1 MIAVLKAVGVRLLY
15 GIPVFFIV
23 TFAVAML
30 AELMPGS
37 PGQVI
42 LGDQATPEAVAAIN
56 ARYGY
61 DLPPLER
68 YGNWVAGLFTQF
80 DLGQTLFTRE
90 AVTEVL
96 GRRLVVTLELAG
108 LALLIALVVSIPLA
122 LVTALRQGGALDRIL
137 NVVSSAMLSIPS
149 FVSVVLVSLVF
160 TVWLRAFP
168 ATGWVPI
175 GDGLG
180 DNLRYA
186 FLPALSLAL
195 YEAAFFYRVMRSDLA
210 TTLREDFVLV
220 ARAKGLPKWR
230 TIAPRHVLRPS
241 LTSLVTL
248 LGVAVGRLLGGAV
261 IVEAF
266 FSIPGIG
273 GESIAAVSIKDMNML
288 QGIVALGVVI
298 YVVLFILVDL
308 AYAWIDPR
316 VSVK

>member
-37 PGQVI
+37 PGQAI
-42 LGDQATPEAVAAIN
+42 LGDQATADAVATIN
-56 ARYGY
+56 ARFGY

-68 YGNWVAGLFTQF
+68 YGNWIVNLFTHF
-80 DLGQTLFTRE
+80 DLGTTLFTRE
-90 AVTEVL
+90 PVTEIL

-108 LALLIALVVSIPLA
+108 LALLIALVVAIPLA
-122 LVTALRQGGALDRIL
+122 LVTSLKQDGWLDRTL
-137 NVVSSAMLSIPS
+137 NVISSAMLSIPS

-160 TVWLRAFP
+160 TVGLRAFP
-168 ATGWVPI
+168 ATGWVPL
-175 GDGLG
+175 GDGLL
-180 DNLRYA
+180 DNLRFA

-248 LGVAVGRLLGGAV
+248 FGVAVGRLLGGAV

-288 QGIVALGVVI
+288 QAIVALGVAI

-316 VSVK
+316 VSIT

>member
-1 MIAVLKAVGVRLLY
+1 MTAVLRAVGTRLLY

-23 TFAVAML
+23 TFGVAML

-37 PGQVI
+37 PGQSI

-56 ARYGY
+56 TRFGY

-68 YGNWVAGLFTQF
+68 YGNWIVGLVTHF
-80 DLGQTLFTRE
+80 DLGTTLFTRE
-90 AVTEVL
+90 PVTGVL

-108 LALLIALVVSIPLA
+108 LALVLA
-122 LVTALRQGGALDRIL
+122 LVTSLKQGRALDRIL

-175 GDGLG
+175 TDSLG
-180 DNLRYA
+180 DNLRFA

-195 YEAAFFYRVMRSDLA
+195 YEAAFFYRVMRSDLVS
-210 TTLREDFVLV
+210 TLREDFVLV
-220 ARAKGLPKWR
+220 ARAKGVPKWR
-230 TIAPRHVLRPS
+230 VIAPRHVLRPS

-316 VSVK
+316 VSVR

>member
-1 MIAVLKAVGVRLLY
+1 MIAVLKAVGIRLAY

-23 TFAVAML
+23 TFGMALLV
-30 AELMPGS
+30 EFMPGS
-37 PGQVI
+37 PAQAI
-42 LGDQATPEAVAAIN
+42 LGDQATPEAVQALN

-68 YGNWVAGLFTQF
+68 YGRWLAGLAQF
-80 DLGQTLFTRE
+80 DLGSTLFTRE
-90 AVTEVL
+90 AVTDVL
-96 GRRLVVTLELAG
+96 ARRLLVTLELAG
-108 LALLIALVVSIPLA
+108 LALAMSLLVAIPVALVAA
-122 LVTALRQGGALDRIL
+122 LKQGGWLDRIL

-168 ATGWVPI
+168 ATGWVPVE
-175 GDGLG
+175 DGLL
-180 DNLRYA
+180 DNLRFA
-186 FLPALSLAL
+186 FLPALALAL
-195 YEAAFFYRVMRSDLA
+195 YEMAFFYRVMRSDLVA
-210 TTLREDFVLV
+210 TLREDFVLV

-248 LGVAVGRLLGGAV
+248 FGVAAGRLLGGAV
-261 IVEAF
+261 IVEFF

-273 GESIAAVSIKDMNML
+273 GESIAAVGIKDMNML
-288 QGIVALGVVI
+288 QAIVALGVVI

-316 VSVK
+316 VSVR

>member
-1 MIAVLKAVGVRLLY
+1 MTAVLRAVGIRLLY

-42 LGDQATPEAVAAIN
+42 LGDQATPDAVAAIN
-56 ARYGY
+56 ARFGY

-68 YGNWVAGLFTQF
+68 YGNWIAGLFTQF
-80 DLGQTLFTRE
+80 DLGSTLFTRE
-90 AVTEVL
+90 PVTDVL
-96 GRRLVVTLELAG
+96 GRRLV
-108 LALLIALVVSIPLA
+108 ALVVSIPLA
-122 LVTALRQGGALDRIL
+122 LVTALKQGGWLDRIL

-175 GDGLG
+175 GDGLA

-248 LGVAVGRLLGGAV
+248 FGVAVGRLLGGAV

-288 QGIVALGVVI
+288 QGIVALGVAI

>member
-1 MIAVLKAVGVRLLY
+1 MIAVLRAVGVRLLY
-15 GIPVFFIV
+15 GVPVFLIV
-23 TFAVAML
+23 TFGVAML

-37 PGQVI
+37 PGQAI
-42 LGDQATPEAVAAIN
+42 LGEQGTPEAVAAIN
-56 ARYGY
+56 ERFGY
-61 DLPPLER
+61 NLPPLER
-68 YGNWVAGLFTQF
+68 YGQWLTDLVTGF
-80 DLGQTLFTRE
+80 DLGTTLFTRE
-90 AVTEVL
+90 PVTDVL
-96 GRRLVVTLELAG
+96 GRRLVVTLQLAG
-108 LALLIALVVSIPLA
+108 MALVIALVIAIPLA
-122 LVTALRQGGALDRIL
+122 LVTSLNQGGWLDRIL

-160 TVWLRAFP
+160 TVWLKAFP

-175 GDGLG
+175 AQGLG
-180 DNLRYA
+180 DNLKYA

-288 QGIVALGVVI
+288 QAIVALGVVI

>member
-1 MIAVLKAVGVRLLY
+1 MTAVLRAIGVRLLY

-37 PGQVI
+37 PAQAI
-42 LGDQATPEAVAAIN
+42 LGEQATPDAIAALN
-56 ARYGY
+56 ARFGY

-68 YGNWVAGLFTQF
+68 YGQWLGGLFTQF

-90 AVTEVL
+90 PVTDVL
-96 GRRLVVTLELAG
+96 SRRLVVTLQLAG
-108 LALLIALVVSIPLA
+108 MALIIALVVAIPLA
-122 LVTALRQGGALDRIL
+122 LVTSLRQGGWLDRIL

-168 ATGWVPI
+168 ATGWVPLTE
-175 GDGLG
+175 DLG
-180 DNLRYA
+180 DNLRFA

-230 TIAPRHVLRPS
+230 VVAPRHVLRPS

-248 LGVAVGRLLGGAV
+248 FGVAVGRLLGGAV

-266 FSIPGIG
+266 FSIPGLG

-288 QGIVALGVVI
+288 QAIVALGVVI

>member
-1 MIAVLKAVGVRLLY
+1 MIAVLKAVGVRLAY

-23 TFAVAML
+23 TFGVAML

-37 PGQVI
+37 PGQAI
-42 LGDQATPEAVAAIN
+42 LGDQATPDAVAAIN
-56 ARYGY
+56 ERCGD
-61 DLPPLER
+61 DLPPRER
-68 YGNWVAGLFTQF
+68 YRDWLVNLVTHF
-80 DLGQTLFTRE
+80 DLGTTLFTRE
-90 AVTEVL
+90 AVTDVL
-96 GRRLVVTLELAG
+96 ARRLAVTLELAG
-108 LALLIALVVSIPLA
+108 LALLIALILSIPLA
-122 LVTALRQGGALDRIL
+122 LVTALKQGGVLDRIL

-160 TVWLRAFP
+160 TVWLKAFP
-168 ATGWVPI
+168 ATGWVAPS
-175 GDGLG
+175 DDLLQ
-180 DNLRYA
+180 NLRFA

-230 TIAPRHVLRPS
+230 TVAPRHVLRPS
-241 LTSLVTL
+241 LSSLVTL
-248 LGVAVGRLLGGAV
+248 LGLAVGRLLGGAV
-261 IVEAF
+261 IVEFF

-273 GESIAAVSIKDMNML
+273 GESIAAVSVKDMNML
-288 QGIVALGVVI
+288 QAIVATGVII

-308 AYAWIDPR
+308 VYAWIDPR